1 MYEKQLVECD
11 ECNGLGVVE
20 GQTDEGD
27 YSQIGMFRC
36 LECEGSGE
44 VYIYVEDYEAE
55 EQD

>member
-1 MYEKQLVECD
+1 MYEKQLIECD

-27 YSQIGMFRC
+27 YSRIGMFRC
-36 LECEGSGE
+36 NECEGSGE
-44 VYIYVEDYEAE
+44 VYIYVEDEAE